1 MQHYAISATR
11 DGFRRA
17 GRTWSREAEVVPAG
31 ELGEAALEALRADPN
46 ITVTPCAADGP
57 VPAAGGASAA
67 PRPSDAEVARAMSV
81 EELRAALI
89 HVAMRGLEPA
99 NADHFTAAGLPVA
112 AALQQATGLRSISA
126 AERDEIWP
134 DVQAERAAAGS

>member
-17 GRTWSREAEVVPAG
+17 GRTWSREVEVVPAG
-31 ELGEAALEALRADPN
+31 EISEAQLEALRADPN

-57 VPAAGGASAA
+57 APAAAGDAA
-67 PRPSDAEVARAMSV
+67 QQPSPAEVARAMSV
-81 EELRAALI
+81 EELRATLI

-126 AERDEIWP
+126 AVRDEIWP
-134 DVQAERAAAGS
+134 AVQAERAAAES